1 MTTATLPAGA
11 RTPGFFDQLG
21 AEWTK
26 ITSARALYIQIGL
39 ALVLA
44 IGMSALIS
52 FAIGSTWDD
61 VPPQDQATFD
71 PVFTGFFGLAFSG
84 IVLTVTGVTLSSSEY
99 TSGMIRLTLAVTPNR
114 LRVLASKAVVIIVI
128 TWVVALLVTAGSFFI
143 SQAVLGSYDG
153 IPTASFSDG
162 DVQRAVIAAIVTAPM
177 FPFIGLCLGSIL
189 RSTAA
194 AITATMGLMFVPSM
208 FGGLLPR
215 WWQENLLAYLPGNAA
230 DTLLQSRTDYATY
243 LEPGVAV
250 AVILVWTAAFFVTAY
265 VLMAK
270 RDV

>member
-1 MTTATLPAGA
+1 MTTTTLPAGNKV
-11 RTPGFFDQLG
+11 PGFFSQLS

-26 ITSARALYIQIGL
+26 VSSARALYIQIGL
-39 ALVLA
+39 AILLA

-52 FAIGSTWDD
+52 LAIGSSWDD
-61 VPPQDQATFD
+61 FSPQDQATFD

-84 IVLTVTGVTLSSSEY
+84 IVLTVTGVTMSSSEY

-114 LRVLASKAVVIIVI
+114 LRVLVAKAVVLVLI
-128 TWVVALLVTAGSFFI
+128 TWVVALVITVGAFFV
-143 SQAVLGSYDG
+143 SQAVLGSYEG
-153 IPTASFSDG
+153 MPTVSLSDG
-162 DVQRAVIAAIVTAPM
+162 DVQRAIVAAIITAPM
-177 FPFIGLCLGSIL
+177 FPFIGLCLGTIL

-215 WWQENLLAYLPGNAA
+215 WWQENILAYLPGNAS

-243 LEPGVAV
+243 LEPGVAI
-250 AVILVWTAAFFVTAY
+250 AVILAWTVAFFVLAY
-265 VLMAK
+265 VLMVK